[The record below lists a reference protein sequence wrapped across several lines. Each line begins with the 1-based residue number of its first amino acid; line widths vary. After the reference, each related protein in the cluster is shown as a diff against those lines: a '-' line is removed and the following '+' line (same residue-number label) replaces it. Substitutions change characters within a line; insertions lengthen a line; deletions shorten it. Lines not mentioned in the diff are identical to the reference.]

1 MKSLYFLFQGFL
13 SLLLLYSFFAVAYIS
28 LFKQDQLKI
37 LTLFFILTLFVFN
50 AFSFLNIYKFFQK
63 KSLKKTSERI
73 KTLFNHKG
81 MVILA
86 LCFTSLLIGL
96 INVSMQYHGALT
108 IAENGQFHLRF
119 TTLIEENRLTTGKN
133 ETSHMR
139 LSGDIVEAAYMQQ
152 QPPLD
157 YYFSGFSY
165 LLFGN
170 SKWAMRFHAMLFYL
184 ILSFLLPLGL
194 YFFCSSFWISAGGA
208 MLFLINHIIRLHSV
222 NARPLN
228 LALLAGFLFLF
239 FYLDYCR
246 KDTSD
251 KKSLFPVLASQYLFV
266 MSIGLQPVIFII
278 SLFVSSFW
286 LLLDKKKTIF
296 KNLFLSHL
304 ATALLTLPFLFSI
317 WSFGLSAYK
326 FKVLSLNSIGS
337 YMAQLNTS
345 YFMDKY
351 FVVFYNRL
359 SIFFFMF
366 IMWLVLVAFK
376 RWTMSKKKQV
386 LLSGKPLETS
396 TLMALSAMLLFPL
409 FYDPVFH
416 LGIHWS
422 FCHHYIITFHLMVI
436 LFAVFSLKEINDYAK
451 IVKRR
456 SVYLAP
462 LFITFIVGSYLQ
474 IQVIKNKTRYFH
486 PYVNNNIYQEV
497 YDYLKEKGSPKDLAI
512 EFYLRPV
519 VSYRQTFIHS
529 GKWIFYDANLHP
541 SILLFPV
548 EYTKTPPF
556 FNELPFD
563 YIHYIDW
570 KKYSQKIPQKMFF
583 ICDKVRKDEVCSD
596 ILPYFMKGH
605 ETLRYIVFE
614 HTLSGS
620 DKEKEYIQLLSQIN
634 AKTPAKY
641 RGAVLETL
649 IYYSFFNKDRKEFDR
664 WLKEYE
670 SIETA
675 LDEFTFY
682 DKYPSRF
689 ELKRRVKYFKN
700 LKWNESALKS
710 L

>member
-1 MKSLYFLFQGFL
+1 MKQIYFLFQGFL
-13 SLLLLYSFFAVAYIS
+13 SLFLLYSFFAVAYIS
-28 LFKQDQLKI
+28 LFKQGQLKI
-37 LTLFFILTLFVFN
+37 LTLIFVLTLFVFN

-63 KSLKKTSERI
+63 KSLKKESERI
-73 KTLFNHKG
+73 KTLFTYKG

-86 LCFTSLLIGL
+86 LCFTSLLIGF
-96 INVSMQYHGALT
+96 INVSTQYHGAIFT
-108 IAENGQFHLRF
+108 SENSQFHLRF
-119 TTLIEENRLTTGKN
+119 TTLIEENRLATGKN

-222 NARPLN
+222 NARPVN
-228 LALLAGFLFLF
+228 LALLTGFLFLF
-239 FYLDYCR
+239 FYLEYCH

-251 KKSLFPVLASQYLFV
+251 KKPLFPVLASQYLFV

-326 FKVLSLNSIGS
+326 FKALSLNSIGS
-337 YMAQLNTS
+337 YMAQLDTS

-351 FVVFYNRL
+351 FVIFYNRL
-359 SIFFFMF
+359 VIFFFMF

-416 LGIHWS
+416 LGIHWD
-422 FCHHYIITFHLMVI
+422 FGHWYIITFHLMVI

-451 IVKRR
+451 TVKRR
-456 SVYLAP
+456 SVYLLP
-462 LFITFIVGSYLQ
+462 LFITFIVGSYFQ
-474 IQVIKNKTRYFH
+474 IQFIKNIGQYYY
-486 PYVNNNIYQEV
+486 PYKDNSVQKV
-497 YDYLKEKGSPKDLAI
+497 YDYLKERGRPKDLAF
-512 EFYLRPV
+512 EFYLSPV
-519 VSYRQTFIHS
+519 ASYRHTRIHNK
-529 GKWIFYDANLHP
+529 KWMFYDANFHP
-541 SILLFPV
+541 VILLFPV

-556 FNELPFD
+556 FNEIPFD

-570 KKYSQKIPQKMFF
+570 KKYSQKNPQKIFF
-583 ICDKVRKDEVCSD
+583 ICDKTPIHEEICPE
-596 ILPYFMKGH
+596 ILSYFITGY
-605 ETLRYIVFE
+605 ETLRYTIFE

-620 DKEKEYIQLLSQIN
+620 DKEKEYIQFLSQIS

-649 IYYSFFNKDRKEFDR
+649 IYYSFVNKDRKEFDR

-670 SIETA
+670 SIEMA

-700 LKWNESALKS
+700 LNWNESALKK